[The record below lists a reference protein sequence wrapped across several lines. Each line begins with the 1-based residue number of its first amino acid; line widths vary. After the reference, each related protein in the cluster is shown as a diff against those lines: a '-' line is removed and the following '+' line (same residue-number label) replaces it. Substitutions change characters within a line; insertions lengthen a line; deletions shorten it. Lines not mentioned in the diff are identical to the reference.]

1 MKKPIVALA
10 LSAMLVPGLAFAEAQ
25 GPAASQQQSRRGWY
39 KAVAGTL
46 SASVG
51 LGLFAA
57 GNTEDPFTGEKST
70 GKMAVGLGMAG
81 AGAWLLFDGL
91 RDIRKSNPSP
101 SVRLSIARRGASVTY
116 RKSW

>member
-10 LSAMLVPGLAFAEAQ
+10 LCATLVPGLALAEPRGQ
-25 GPAASQQQSRRGWY
+25 AAPQQQSRRGWY

-57 GNTEDPFTGEKST
+57 ANTEDPFTGDKSA
-70 GKMAVGLGMAG
+70 GKMAAGLGMAG
-81 AGAWLLFDGL
+81 AGAWLLFDGF
-91 RDIRKSNPSP
+91 RDIRKSNPNP
-101 SVRLSIARRGASVTY
+101 SLRLRVGLRGAAVTY
-116 RKSW
+116 SKSW

>member
-10 LSAMLVPGLAFAEAQ
+10 LSAMLVPGLAFAEPRGQ
-25 GPAASQQQSRRGWY
+25 AASQQQSRRGWY

-57 GNTEDPFTGEKST
+57 GNTRDPFTGDKST

-91 RDIRKSNPSP
+91 RDIRKSNPNP
-101 SVRLSIARRGASVTY
+101 SLRLSIGRRGAAVAYS
-116 RKSW
+116 KAW